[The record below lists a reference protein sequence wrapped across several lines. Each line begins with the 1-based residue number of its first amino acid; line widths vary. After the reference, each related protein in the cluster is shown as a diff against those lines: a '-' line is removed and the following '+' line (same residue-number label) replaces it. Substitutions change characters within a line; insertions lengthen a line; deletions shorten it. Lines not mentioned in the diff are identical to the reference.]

1 MGEISP
7 VVASIS
13 TGIARRAAGY
23 TAELDRPDRREREL
37 IDFLDDQ
44 VEAVLTQLEEAVA
57 QRPPSRQRH
66 GGLIFRHLYA
76 AARSPVP
83 DEEGWQVPSALPA
96 ALIAAEVEFRGPLRL
111 SARRQALLAEVYERL
126 GAHLLGI
133 GLPVH
138 AALAYRRAEGLYR
151 MNEDIG
157 GEDRCGLQ
165 LARANTRAL
174 PPGWRRWAGQLSDVL
189 CGHGYR
195 PFWLLGWVA
204 VQLVVFTLLG
214 VLVADPRSVAETVY
228 MCVTSFLNPLGP
240 GDTEGL
246 GAAARPIFA
255 VESWAG
261 TVSMSVFFALLV
273 RKWFR
278 A

>member
-23 TAELDRPDRREREL
+23 AEELDGSGRTEQDL
-37 IDFLDDQ
+37 LTTLDDQ

-57 QRPPSRQRH
+57 QRAPSRQRH
-66 GGLIFRHLYA
+66 GGLTFRHLYA
-76 AARSPVP
+76 AARHPVP
-83 DEEGWQVPSALPA
+83 DEEGWRVPSALAA
-96 ALIAAEVEFRGPLRL
+96 ALIAAEAEFRGPLRL
-111 SARRQALLAEVYERL
+111 SARRQTLLAEVYERL
-126 GAHLLGI
+126 GGQLI
-133 GLPVH
+133 DMELPAH
-138 AALAYRRAEGLYR
+138 AALSYRRAEALFR
-151 MNEDIG
+151 MNEDIQ
-157 GEDRCGLQ
+157 GEDRCGLK
-165 LARANTRAL
+165 LARADTRAL
-174 PPGWRRWAGQLSDVL
+174 PPGLRRWAGQMSDVL

-195 PFWLLGWVA
+195 PFRLLGWVA
-204 VQLVVFTLLG
+204 VQLVLFTALGLLIG
-214 VLVADPRSVAETVY
+214 GRSATETVY

-240 GDTEGL
+240 GDTDDL
-246 GAAARPIFA
+246 HAAARPMYA

-278 A
+278 S

>member
-23 TAELDRPDRREREL
+23 TADLDDSGRTEQQL
-37 IDFLDDQ
+37 LTILDDQ

-57 QRPPSRQRH
+57 QRTPSRQRH
-66 GGLIFRHLYA
+66 GGLTFRHLYA
-76 AARSPVP
+76 AARAPVP
-83 DEEGWQVPSALPA
+83 DEEGWRIPSALPA

-111 SARRQALLAEVYERL
+111 SARRQTLLAEVYERL
-126 GAHLLGI
+126 GHQLIDAD
-133 GLPVH
+133 LPVH
-138 AALAYRRAEGLYR
+138 AALAYRRAEALYR
-151 MNEDIG
+151 MNEDIQ
-157 GEDRCGLQ
+157 GEDRCGLK

-174 PPGWRRWAGQLSDVL
+174 PAGWRRWAGQLADVL
-189 CGHGYR
+189 CGYGYR
-195 PFWLLGWVA
+195 PFLLLGWVA
-204 VQLVVFTLLG
+204 VQLVVFTTFG
-214 VLVADPRSVAETVY
+214 VIVGGRSTAETVY
-228 MCVTSFLNPLGP
+228 MCVTCFLNPLGP
-240 GDTEGL
+240 GDTENL
-246 GAAARPIFA
+246 HAAVRPMYA

>member
-23 TAELDRPDRREREL
+23 TAELDDSERLESDML
-37 IDFLDDQ
+37 NTLDDQ

-66 GGLIFRHLYA
+66 GGLTFRHLYA

-83 DEEGWQVPSALPA
+83 DEEGWRVPSALPA

-126 GAHLLGI
+126 GEQLIGT
-133 GLPVH
+133 GLPFH
-138 AALAYRRAEGLYR
+138 AALSYRRAESLYR
-151 MNEDIG
+151 MNEDIQ
-157 GEDRCGLQ
+157 GEDRCGLK
-165 LARANTRAL
+165 LARAATVAL
-174 PPGWRRWAGQLSDVL
+174 PPGWRRWAGQASNIL

-195 PFWLLGWVA
+195 PFRLLCWVA
-204 VQLVVFTLLG
+204 AQLVVFTALG
-214 VLVADPRSVAETVY
+214 VLIGGPSTAETVY
-228 MCVTSFLNPLGP
+228 MSVTSFLNPLGL
-240 GDTEGL
+240 GDTAGMH
-246 GAAARPIFA
+246 AAVRPMYA

-278 A
+278 T

>member
-23 TAELDRPDRREREL
+23 TAELDDSERSEQDL
-37 IDFLDDQ
+37 LTTLDDQ
-44 VEAVLTQLEEAVA
+44 VEAVLTQLEDAVA
-57 QRPPSRQRH
+57 QWMPSRQRH

-83 DEEGWQVPSALPA
+83 DEEGWRIPSALPA

-111 SARRQALLAEVYERL
+111 SVRRQALLAEVYEGL
-126 GAHLLGI
+126 GEQLI
-133 GLPVH
+133 GATLPVH
-138 AALAYRRAEGLYR
+138 AGLAYRRAEALYR
-151 MNEDIG
+151 MNEDIQ
-157 GEDRCGLQ
+157 GEDRCGLK
-165 LARANTRAL
+165 LARANTQAL
-174 PPGWRRWAGQLSDVL
+174 PPGWRRRAGQVSDVL

-195 PFWLLGWVA
+195 PFLLLGWVA
-204 VQLVVFTLLG
+204 VQLVVFTVLG
-214 VLVADPRSVAETVY
+214 VLLGGRSTAETVY

-246 GAAARPIFA
+246 SAAVRPMYA